1 MLAGLVPSEG
11 VKENLF
17 QASPLASGAS
27 LAVFGIYW
35 LVEASPPSLPSSSLD
50 ILPARVSVSKF
61 PLFIRTPVVTS

>member
-35 LVEASPPSLPSSSLD
+35 LVEASPPSLLSSSHCVLSGCM
-50 ILPARVSVSKF
+50 SVSKF
-61 PLFIRTPVVTS
+61 PFL